1 MEQNF
6 SNFMMSVPE
15 SEQGMVLEL
24 DRLLREHG
32 FTSDIKLAKNGYVVS
47 YIKKEGKTQTTIA
60 NFVFRK
66 SGMKIRIY
74 ASNVAK
80 YQEFLDTLPKK
91 MKAEIIKA
99 GDCKRL
105 FDPTACNQRC
115 KMGLTFQMDGKTY
128 KKCRY
133 MAFMPTLCKE
143 NDPYIEEFVK
153 RELCEIQ

>member
-6 SNFMMSVPE
+6 SNFMMSVPA
-15 SEQGMVLEL
+15 SEQGMVLKL
-24 DRLLREHG
+24 DQLFRDHG
-32 FTSDIKLAKNGYVVS
+32 FECSMEMAKNGYVVS
-47 YIKKEGKTQTTIA
+47 YFIMKEKKKTTIA

-80 YQEFLDTLPKK
+80 YQDFLNTLPKK

-99 GDCKRL
+99 GDCRRL
-105 FDPTACNQRC
+105 LDPSACNKRC
-115 KMGLTFQMDGKTY
+115 NMGFQFQIEGETY

-133 MAFMPTLCKE
+133 MAFMPTLCEE
-143 NDPYIEEFVK
+143 NDPYIEEFLK
-153 RELCEIQ
+153 LELSEIK